1 MKMQHLLIEGY
12 CDGKDGEGSYPCEGT
27 LTLGLHCL
35 GCTQFSYSKCPNEI
49 AVSNNDGLVKSQ
61 EDFIGFGGE
70 MEPKDIEKRDEYIS
84 IWKNICRKKI
94 NESYDEYIS
103 YILPQKE

>member
-1 MKMQHLLIEGY
+1 
-12 CDGKDGEGSYPCEGT
+12 
-27 LTLGLHCL
+27 
-35 GCTQFSYSKCPNEI
+35 
-49 AVSNNDGLVKSQ
+49 
-61 EDFIGFGGE
+61 

-94 NESYDEYIS
+94 NEAYDEYIS